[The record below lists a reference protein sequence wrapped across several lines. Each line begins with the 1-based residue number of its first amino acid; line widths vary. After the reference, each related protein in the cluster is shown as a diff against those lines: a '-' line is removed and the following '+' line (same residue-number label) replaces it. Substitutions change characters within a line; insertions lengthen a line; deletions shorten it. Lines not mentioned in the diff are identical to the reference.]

1 MSDTKFAD
9 NYRDLSEETGAR
21 AGFQFEFYCE
31 RCNMTWQSDFAPFRS
46 GQAADWMDKASGFLG
61 GVLGGVGSAI
71 GSAGEAVA
79 GVGEATYGTERDK
92 AFRAAF
98 EEAKA
103 NFHRCPKC
111 MNYVCDQCWNA
122 DAGLCR
128 NCAPSAEVEAEA
140 AFAAGKVQAAGEK
153 AVLEGIHEGKHMDVK
168 TRRQLV
174 CPDCGAETEGAKFC
188 PECGKKLATSAF
200 CTSCGAA
207 LAAEVKF
214 CGDCG
219 AKQEPAPPQ

>member
-1 MSDTKFAD
+1 MPEVKFAD
-9 NYRDLSEETGAR
+9 NYRDMCEESGAR
-21 AGFQFEFYCE
+21 AGFQFEFFCE
-31 RCNMTWQSDFAPFRS
+31 RCNMTWQSDFVPFRS
-46 GQAADWMDKASGFLG
+46 GQAAAWMDKASGFLG
-61 GVLGGVGSAI
+61 GVLGGVGEAI
-71 GSAGEAVA
+71 GSAGDAVA

-111 MNYVCDQCWNA
+111 LDYVCDQCWNV

-128 NCAPSAEVEAEA
+128 ACAPSAEVEAEA

-153 AVLEGIHEGKHMDVK
+153 AALEGIHEGKHMDVK

-188 PECGKKLATSAF
+188 PECGKKLAQNAF
-200 CTSCGAA
+200 CTQCGAA
-207 LAAEVKF
+207 MAAGAKF
-214 CGDCG
+214 CGECG
-219 AKQEPAPPQ
+219 AKCEPAAQ